1 MPLTRPLYRQE
12 DLNPA
17 DITTE
22 ISDAIAAYDSPANGT
37 YGRKDGAWVGV
48 ALAIE
53 TRSANFTAV
62 VGGRYQTTAALT
74 ITDPATRIDGSALQD
89 GDSYEVWIGGG
100 NATIGGSAFA
110 PSRHSIRRARLSGA
124 WTTPTP
130 TISGTLTVGS
140 GTWSGSVFTG
150 PQAFSSTTR
159 PTSAGTGSPAAT
171 SLITRDDADTRYGT
185 PHELYITTDVSAP
198 STTYVNSPGLTLP
211 AGNYQFELLILT
223 ATASATGGIQTMMS
237 SSTTTDNTTFTE
249 LRGNNISALGG
260 NATCLAF
267 TRAGTNILGSAD
279 VTASCFSDA
288 PNRSATALT
297 KGYTTIASPTT
308 LNFRVRQRS
317 ATDAANPA
325 LIKAGSYMRFRKVP

>member
-140 GTWSGSVFTG
+140 GTWSGSVVTG
-150 PQAFSSTTR
+150 DQSFSGQVQLTGQSATNANSAMTR
-159 PTSAGTGSPAAT
+159 G
-171 SLITRDDADTRYGT
+171 LADTRYGRQIICRLT
-185 PHELYITTDVSAP
+185 SDVSSNSLSYVDGPSFSVPAGTYRIEGEYIVIGTSATAGCVSRVLP
-198 STTYVNSPGLTLP
+198 SVAETLLAARLTTTSTTALGTATTNANHTPRLGASLLNFFSALYDGGGSARVGFGGISGIITFASSTTLTFQIAQRTAADAAAP
-211 AGNYQFELLILT
+211 ALFKAGSHLILT
-223 ATASATGGIQTMMS
+223 
-237 SSTTTDNTTFTE
+237 E
-249 LRGNNISALGG
+249 
-260 NATCLAF
+260 
-267 TRAGTNILGSAD
+267 IL
-279 VTASCFSDA
+279 
-288 PNRSATALT
+288 
-297 KGYTTIASPTT
+297 
-308 LNFRVRQRS
+308 
-317 ATDAANPA
+317 
-325 LIKAGSYMRFRKVP
+325 